1 MIIGRSDGRQAFSN
15 QEGIGSRLQHLLLD
29 FFMIHSISLIDAG
42 EKSDKLYWTIGGGDS
57 VEAEGELSSVL
68 WMILI
73 LSTKKFANLLVSS
86 LRLS

>member
-1 MIIGRSDGRQAFSN
+1 MIGRSDGRQAFSN

-29 FFMIHSISLIDAG
+29 FFKIDSISLIDTG
-42 EKSDKLYWTIGGGDS
+42 EKSDKLYGTIDGGDS
-57 VEAEGELSSVL
+57 VETEGELSSVL
-68 WMILI
+68 RIILI